1 MRIGI
6 ITQPL
11 YKNYGGILQNYALQQ
26 VLKKMGHT
34 PITLVGLR
42 YTKKEYINTVVATM
56 FGRNRFLKLKDIPKS
71 YKQRMVPKLTWRFVS
86 RNINLSSSRYT
97 HSESGVLNEKLDAII
112 VGSDQVWRPQYNKAK
127 HKAYLYA
134 NFLEHCQNLTIKK
147 VAYAASFGT
156 SEWEFTK
163 EQEERCA
170 RLIQQF
176 DAVSVREESGVRLC
190 ADHLKRND
198 AVCVLDPTLLLEK
211 KDYEVL
217 CENIKP
223 LKTQKKRLLA
233 YLLDPTEELLR
244 DLHNLAKK
252 ESMALTLVFA
262 DDDISFSVEEWLSLF
277 RDADAVITNS
287 YHGTIFSII
296 FQKPITTIINQD
308 RGADRFN
315 SLFSLLGIQH
325 DNIVAKFPSSPY
337 LKEAVI
343 DIDDAKKRSVDFLN
357 KSLLY

>member
-1 MRIGI
+1 MKIGI

-11 YKNYGGILQNYALQQ
+11 HNNYGGILQNYALQE
-26 VLKKMGHT
+26 VLKRLGHS
-34 PITLVGLR
+34 PITLEGR
-42 YTKKEYINTVVATM
+42 HYSFFMYIY
-56 FGRNRFLKLKDIPKS
+56 LKLRTYIVGNE
-71 YKQRMVPKLTWRFVS
+71 KQYRRYIAPPFKKRNVPRLTWRFVYKY
-86 RNINLSSSRYT
+86 INLSSPHYS
-97 HSESGVLNEKLDAII
+97 HSEQNIRNNELDSVI
-112 VGSDQVWRPQYNKAK
+112 VGSDQVWRPRYNC
-127 HKAYLYA
+127 HRLFS

-156 SEWEFTK
+156 GDWEYTK

-211 KDYEVL
+211 KDYEYL
-217 CENIKP
+217 CRKIKSSKNYR
-223 LKTQKKRLLA
+223 KTLLA
-233 YLLDPTEELLR
+233 YILDPTE
-244 DLHNLAKK
+244 DLVSNLKNLA
-252 ESMALTLVFA
+252 EVENMELNLVYA
-262 DDDISFSVEEWLSLF
+262 EDGMTRSVEEWLAQF

-296 FQKPITTIINQD
+296 FQKPFYTIINAG

-315 SLFSLLGIQH
+315 SLLSSL
-325 DNIVAKFPSSPY
+325 NISDRLVDYPPLMITDINWASISLRLNQLSELSFKF
-337 LKEAVI
+337 LKNA
-343 DIDDAKKRSVDFLN
+343 LN
-357 KSLLY
+357 